1 MPAILWGDW
10 LKIGVAEIDSDHE
23 QLIDLGNQLLES
35 NLSRLQKGELLLL
48 ISAFKNLTISH
59 FNREER
65 MMESMNYDGLNIHK
79 IKHSII
85 INLIGNL
92 EDDVCNGVDA
102 SLGIASILAD
112 FVFFHLDRDDRALA
126 DHIKHFDVLA
136 TIGNDKIED
145 DSLSSALL
153 SVMRTIIFNKVQPQQ
168 DSMSGDES

>member
-65 MMESMNYDGLNIHK
+65 MM
-79 IKHSII
+79 
-85 INLIGNL
+85 
-92 EDDVCNGVDA
+92 
-102 SLGIASILAD
+102 
-112 FVFFHLDRDDRALA
+112 
-126 DHIKHFDVLA
+126 
-136 TIGNDKIED
+136 
-145 DSLSSALL
+145 
-153 SVMRTIIFNKVQPQQ
+153 
-168 DSMSGDES
+168 

>member
-65 MMESMNYDGLNIHK
+65 MMESMNYDRHHIHK
-79 IKHSII
+79 IKHSAI
-85 INLIGNL
+85 INLIEDL
-92 EDDVCNGVDA
+92 EDDVRNEVDT
-102 SLGIASILAD
+102 SLGIASIMAD
-112 FVFFHLDRDDRALA
+112 FVFFHLESEDKALA
-126 DHIKHFDVLA
+126 NYTKHFDVM
-136 TIGNDKIED
+136 TPISNDNIGD
-145 DSLSSALL
+145 DSLSAALL
-153 SVMRTIIFNKVQPQQ
+153 SVMRSIIFNEHQAQE
-168 DSMSGDES
+168 DFISGDEP